1 MRSLSECGSS
11 RTSVSGPSLV
21 SSRPS
26 PRFFFGWWVVVA
38 SALGLTVSY
47 GPIVLATFGVFSL
60 PLQREFRWN
69 RAELSAAVSL
79 ATLLVALAQPLCGR
93 LVDRW
98 GARRVVL
105 WSLLSF
111 GGTLLALSTVRGHL
125 AEVYL
130 GYALLGL
137 FGAGTTP
144 VPYSRVLSRWFERRR
159 GVALGLSLAGFGVG
173 MLVMPVLASALIAH
187 VGWRGAYRALGALI
201 VGGIVPVVWA
211 LFKEDPEAMGV
222 FPNGRR
228 GADGFENVGRGGLG
242 PVVEGMSWSEVRRT
256 LTFWKIAVAFF
267 LISTSVHA
275 CIVHFVP
282 LLTDRG
288 LSPERAAK
296 AASLFG
302 VAILF
307 GRLVVGPLLDRFF
320 APYVIATLF
329 GGVIGG
335 LIFLWLG
342 APPSFPFLAA
352 FFLGL
357 GLGMDTLAY
366 VITRY
371 FGIRSFGEVYGYAFA
386 GVLLGASAGPF
397 LLGLVFHRVGSYAP
411 GLMALML
418 VVSAAIGLIV
428 SLKPY
433 PLRG

>member
-1 MRSLSECGSS
+1 MSLPECESS
-11 RTSVSGPSLV
+11 RTSVSE
-21 SSRPS
+21 SSFVFFRPS
-26 PRFFFGWWVVVA
+26 PRFFFGWWVVAA

-60 PLQREFRWN
+60 PLHREFRWN

-111 GGTLLALSTVRGHL
+111 GSTLLALSALRGHL
-125 AEVYL
+125 AEIYL

-144 VPYSRVLSRWFERRR
+144 VPYSRVISRWFERRR

-173 MLVMPVLASALIAH
+173 MLVMPVLTSVLITH
-187 VGWRGAYRALGALI
+187 MGWRGAYRALGVLI
-201 VGGIVPVVWA
+201 VGGVVPMVWA
-211 LFKEDPEAMGV
+211 LFKEDPEAMGML
-222 FPNGRR
+222 P
-228 GADGFENVGRGGLG
+228 DGRGGVDDFQNMG
-242 PVVEGMSWSEVRRT
+242 RGRREPVAGGMSWSEVRRT

-267 LISTSVHA
+267 LVSTGVHA
-275 CIVHFVP
+275 CMVHFVP

-296 AASLFG
+296 AAALFG

-307 GRLVVGPLLDRFF
+307 GRLAVGPLLDRFF
-320 APYVIATLF
+320 APYVIAALF

-335 LIFLWLG
+335 LVFLWLG
-342 APPSFPFLAA
+342 TPPSFPFLAA

-371 FGIRSFGEVYGYAFA
+371 FGIRSFGEIYGYAFA
-386 GVLLGASAGPF
+386 GVLFGASAGPV
-397 LLGLVFHRVGSYAP
+397 LLGLVFHRIGSYAP
-411 GLMALML
+411 GLMALIL
-418 VVSAAIGLIV
+418 AVSVAIGLIV

-433 PLRG
+433 PMQS

>member
-1 MRSLSECGSS
+1 M
-11 RTSVSGPSLV
+11 
-21 SSRPS
+21 
-26 PRFFFGWWVVVA
+26 VA

-60 PLQREFRWN
+60 PLHREFRWN

-79 ATLLVALAQPLCGR
+79 ATLLVALVQPLCGR

-111 GGTLLALSTVRGHL
+111 GSTLLALSAVRGHL
-125 AEVYL
+125 AEIYL

-144 VPYSRVLSRWFERRR
+144 VPYSRVISRWFERRR
-159 GVALGLSLAGFGVG
+159 GIALGLSLAGFGVG

-187 VGWRGAYRALGALI
+187 MGWRGTYRALGALI
-201 VGGIVPVVWA
+201 VGGIVPVVWV
-211 LFKEDPEAMGV
+211 LFREDPEAMGML
-222 FPNGRR
+222 PDGR
-228 GADGFENVGRGGLG
+228 GEVGDFENVRSVAG
-242 PVVEGMSWSEVRRT
+242 GMSWSEVWRT
-256 LTFWKIAVAFF
+256 LTFWKIAIAFF
-267 LISTSVHA
+267 LVSTSVHA
-275 CIVHFVP
+275 CVVHFVP
-282 LLTDRG
+282 LLSDRG

-302 VAILF
+302 VSILF
-307 GRLVVGPLLDRFF
+307 GRLAVGPLLDRFF

-335 LIFLWLG
+335 LVLLWLG
-342 APPSFPFLAA
+342 GPPSFPFLAA
-352 FFLGL
+352 FLLGL

-371 FGIRSFGEVYGYAFA
+371 FGIRSFGEIYGYAFA
-386 GVLLGASAGPF
+386 GVLLGASVGPA

-411 GLMALML
+411 GLMALTL
-418 VVSAAIGLIV
+418 AVSVAIGLIV
-428 SLKPY
+428 SLTPY
-433 PLRG
+433 PMRS

>member
-1 MRSLSECGSS
+1 M
-11 RTSVSGPSLV
+11 
-21 SSRPS
+21 
-26 PRFFFGWWVVVA
+26 VA

-60 PLQREFRWN
+60 PLHREFRWN

-79 ATLLVALAQPLCGR
+79 ATLLVALVQPLCGR

-111 GGTLLALSTVRGHL
+111 GSTLLALSAVRGHL
-125 AEVYL
+125 AEIYL

-144 VPYSRVLSRWFERRR
+144 VPYSRVISRWFERRR
-159 GVALGLSLAGFGVG
+159 GIALGLSLAGFGVG

-187 VGWRGAYRALGALI
+187 MGWRGTYRALGVLI

-211 LFKEDPEAMGV
+211 LFREDPEAMGM
-222 FPNGRR
+222 FPDGR
-228 GADGFENVGRGGLG
+228 GEVGDFENVRSVAG
-242 PVVEGMSWSEVRRT
+242 GMSWSEVWRT
-256 LTFWKIAVAFF
+256 LTFWKIAIAFF
-267 LISTSVHA
+267 LVSTSVHA
-275 CIVHFVP
+275 CVVHFVP
-282 LLTDRG
+282 LLSDRG

-302 VAILF
+302 VSILF
-307 GRLVVGPLLDRFF
+307 GRLAVGPLLDRFF

-335 LIFLWLG
+335 LVLLWLG
-342 APPSFPFLAA
+342 GPPSFPFLAA
-352 FFLGL
+352 FLLGL

-371 FGIRSFGEVYGYAFA
+371 FGIRSFGEIYGYAFA
-386 GVLLGASAGPF
+386 GVLLGASVGPA
-397 LLGLVFHRVGSYAP
+397 LLGLVFHRAGSYAP
-411 GLMALML
+411 GLMALTL
-418 VVSAAIGLIV
+418 AVSVAIGLIV
-428 SLKPY
+428 SLTPY
-433 PLRG
+433 PMRS

>member
-1 MRSLSECGSS
+1 MRSLSECESS
-11 RTSVSGPSLV
+11 RASVSGSSLAF
-21 SSRPS
+21 SRPT

-60 PLQREFRWN
+60 PLHREFRWN

-79 ATLLVALAQPLCGR
+79 ATLLVALVQPLCGR

-111 GGTLLALSTVRGHL
+111 GSTLLALSAVRGHL
-125 AEVYL
+125 AEIYL

-144 VPYSRVLSRWFERRR
+144 VPYSRVISRWFERRR
-159 GVALGLSLAGFGVG
+159 GIALGLSLAGFGVG

-187 VGWRGAYRALGALI
+187 MGWRGTYRALGVLI

-211 LFKEDPEAMGV
+211 LFREDPEAMGM
-222 FPNGRR
+222 FPDGR
-228 GADGFENVGRGGLG
+228 GEVGDFENVRSVAG
-242 PVVEGMSWSEVRRT
+242 GMSWSEVWRT
-256 LTFWKIAVAFF
+256 LTFWKIAIAFF
-267 LISTSVHA
+267 LVSTSVHA
-275 CIVHFVP
+275 CVVHFVP
-282 LLTDRG
+282 LLSDRG

-302 VAILF
+302 VSILF
-307 GRLVVGPLLDRFF
+307 GRLAVGPLLDRFF

-335 LIFLWLG
+335 LVLLWLG
-342 APPSFPFLAA
+342 GPPSFPFLAA
-352 FFLGL
+352 FLLGL

-371 FGIRSFGEVYGYAFA
+371 FGIRSFGEIYGYAFA
-386 GVLLGASAGPF
+386 GVLLGASVGPA
-397 LLGLVFHRVGSYAP
+397 LLGLVFHRAGSYAP
-411 GLMALML
+411 GLMALTL
-418 VVSAAIGLIV
+418 AVSVAIGLIV
-428 SLKPY
+428 SLTPY
-433 PLRG
+433 PMRS